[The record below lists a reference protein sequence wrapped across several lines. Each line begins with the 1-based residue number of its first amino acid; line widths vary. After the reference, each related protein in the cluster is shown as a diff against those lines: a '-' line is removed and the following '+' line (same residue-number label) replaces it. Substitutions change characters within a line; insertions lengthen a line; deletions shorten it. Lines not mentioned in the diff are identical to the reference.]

1 MIDPD
6 GVTPV
11 LSDEAMR
18 DLGFT
23 DHREGFWYF
32 VDRVGG
38 GVSLNFTIEKNTGE
52 YEELVM
58 SELFGQ
64 PEYYRNMMP
73 EFRDAIQAR
82 IDRII
87 AKLNAAGLTL
97 AVDPDLYGFDHSPEK
112 EASE

>member
-1 MIDPD
+1 MIHPD

-23 DHREGFWYF
+23 DRHEGFWYF
-32 VDRVGG
+32 VDRVGD

-64 PEYYRNMMP
+64 PEYYRNMRP

-112 EASE
+112 ESNE